1 MTLAIEVYRGS
12 GLVQG
17 PDVTDPLIGSELCAL
32 SRGRAELDARAHAR
46 TRVALT
52 ILHRPGLRLG
62 QIVRASVFGE
72 PWWSGMITGIRH
84 VLDGG
89 RVLTHLTLDKP
100 LLE

>member
-1 MTLAIEVYRGS
+1 MTVSIEVYRGS

-46 TRVALT
+46 TRVNL
-52 ILHRPGLRLG
+52 IMLHRPGLRLG
-62 QIVRASVFGE
+62 QMIRVSVSGE
-72 PWWSGMITGIRH
+72 PWWRGMITGISH

-89 RVLTHLTLDKP
+89 RVLTHLTIDKP